1 VYRQRIVRG
10 CAGIM
15 ANLVLYLAAM
25 LVMFLLLGRV
35 AQLLTSW
42 T

>member
-1 VYRQRIVRG
+1 
-10 CAGIM
+10 M